1 MALKPSE
8 RAKLRQAKGTV
19 DKELTIDDEVA
30 EIQNLYKNKKTEFFD
45 RMLGKKNVTY
55 EEEFTFYKDNDHI
68 FISKHDVV
76 INRALQPKLI
86 KVVNFLA
93 LSVAFIFLAG
103 IFLAFN
109 EAATSFYTVE
119 NNGKVLCANTFYNSN
134 GQLVNVTTPSRVLN
148 CETLNNGGGF

>member
-1 MALKPSE
+1 
-8 RAKLRQAKGTV
+8 
-19 DKELTIDDEVA
+19 
-30 EIQNLYKNKKTEFFD
+30 
-45 RMLGKKNVTY
+45 MLGKKNVTY

-134 GQLVNVTTPSRVLN
+134 GQLINVTTPSRVLN